1 MSKTIY
7 TFRHGTTNPQ
17 YDDNGRQLDS
27 EIWEQTNRFD
37 CVEVSQFYNA
47 YRNFNTDTH
56 ETEQELNHKLFYI
69 EVWRQAQQ
77 RNYDIVLGDYVFEPD
92 LGYWWKI
99 LSVAQQEVMPN
110 CYYLIIRGQRLTT
123 REEYKLRVRDAMTAD
138 ESHTGR

>member
-47 YRNFNTDTH
+47 YRNFNTDAH

-99 LSVAQQEVMPN
+99 LSVVQQEVMPN